1 MSLGGRRGRVNIVFV
16 RYEGRPVKK
25 TCFSSFSECGLSTHS
40 EARSL
45 HTVYS
50 VDGSIDDLAGCCFS
64 SHDLLTT
71 VMPCLGSSNSL
82 AASVLPRQ
90 RACLHI

>member
-25 TCFSSFSECGLSTHS
+25 HDFQV
-40 EARSL
+40 SL
-45 HTVYS
+45 NAVCRHTLRHESHTVYS
-50 VDGSIDDLAGCCFS
+50 VDGSIDDRTHGCSS
-64 SHDLLTT
+64 SHGLLTT
-71 VMPCLGSSNSL
+71 VMPYLGSSNSL